1 MARGKR
7 FGRDLSASFLVFLV
21 ALPLC
26 LGIAIAS
33 GAPPARGI
41 VTGIIG
47 GILAGTLAGSPLS
60 VSGPAAGLTTLVFEL
75 IAQHGLAA
83 LGPIVMLA
91 GAFQVLAGFARI
103 GGYVRSMPPVI
114 VEGMLAAIGMILV
127 ASQIHVIVGTPAA
140 PGFIANIA
148 HIPAA
153 LQDGN
158 FAALCLGLMTIA
170 IVLVWERVK
179 LGRFSDIPGPLV
191 AVVITTLLAAAFNL
205 NVAHIPLPESL
216 GDSVALM
223 RPHQLLELASP
234 ALIASALSLALIA
247 SIESLLSAAA
257 IDRMTP
263 RRKRSNY
270 SRELMA
276 QGAGNMACGLVG
288 ALPMTGV
295 IVRSAANVRAGARS
309 RLSAVFHGVWLLA
322 LVVAAPW
329 LLRLIPTASLAG
341 LLLLVGL
348 RLVEVRHV
356 RSLIRDGWGP
366 ISIYATTVVVI
377 LCSTLLYGVL
387 AGLAL
392 YGALWAAPRVAGRR
406 WRRKQGEGAL
416 PPGPPLRTSP

>member
-75 IAQHGLAA
+75 ISQHGLVA
-83 LGPIVMLA
+83 LGPIVLLA

-103 GGYVRSMPPVI
+103 GGYVRSMPPAI

-127 ASQIHVIVGTPAA
+127 ASQAHVIVGTAA
-140 PGFIANIA
+140 SPGFIANIE
-148 HIPAA
+148 HVPNA
-153 LQDGN
+153 LQNGN
-158 FAALCLGLMTIA
+158 FSAFCIGFITIM

-179 LGRFSDIPGPLV
+179 LGRFSDVPGPLV
-191 AVVITTLLAAAFNL
+191 AVVCATLIASGLGL
-205 NVAHIPLPESL
+205 HVARVELPQSL
-216 GDSVALM
+216 GDAVALM

-234 ALIASALSLALIA
+234 ALLASALSLALIA

-263 RRKRSNY
+263 RRKRSDY

-276 QGAGNMACGLVG
+276 QGAGNMACGLLG

-295 IVRSAANVRAGARS
+295 IVRSAANVRAGART
-309 RLSAVFHGVWLLA
+309 RLSAVFHGLWLLG
-322 LVVAAPW
+322 LVVAAPFV
-329 LLRLIPTASLAG
+329 LRLIPTASLAG

-348 RLVEVRHV
+348 RLVEVRHI
-356 RSLIRDGWGP
+356 RALIHDGWGP
-366 ISIYATTVVVI
+366 IAIYATTVVVI

-392 YGALWAAPRVAGRR
+392 YGILWAAPRMTHRVA
-406 WRRKQGEGAL
+406 
-416 PPGPPLRTSP
+416 